1 MDYIKRKFILIIFF
15 SFLLGISCQ
24 KEQTQYDIAILGGR
38 VIDPETQTD
47 KIMNV
52 GIIGDSIVAIS
63 SEKLEGKTIINAS
76 GMVVAPGF
84 IDLHAHGQTNIE
96 NINQAFDGVTTALE
110 LEVGVDTLSQWF
122 QNRQNKALLNYGAS
136 ACQLAIRNK
145 VISGIEAP
153 KKSIYDELIDSAAY
167 HAVPQNKYQK
177 VRKKFDSAI
186 STGAIG
192 IGIPVGY
199 VPGASVEEIFDIYQ
213 YAGQK
218 KVPVFTH
225 LREGGAIAF
234 QQVINDAVL
243 NNTTLHIC
251 HINSMAR
258 KDIAFCLKLVETAQK
273 KGFPITTEMYP
284 YTAGNTEIGSAIFDE
299 GWQKRLS
306 CSYSDLQW
314 AETGERLT
322 AETFKKYR
330 KKGGSVTVHMMKPEW
345 IEMALKSTVTMIAS
359 DGGDC
364 SAHSHP
370 RGSGTF
376 SKILGEYVREKKILS
391 LAEAIK
397 KMTLMPAQ
405 LLEKVIPEMKKR
417 GRIQVGCKSDL
428 VIFDPKKIIDK
439 ATYENGC
446 VKSTGVKYL
455 LINGKVLIK
464 NGVLIP
470 NQFPG
475 KAVKSKQLTQ
485 K

>member
-1 MDYIKRKFILIIFF
+1 MNFIKRTFALLIISSFF
-15 SFLLGISCQ
+15 LSISCQ
-24 KEQTQYDIAILGGR
+24 KKQNQYDIVILGGR

-47 KIMNV
+47 KIINL
-52 GIIGDSIVAIS
+52 GIIGDSIAEIS
-63 SEKLEGKTIINAS
+63 AEKLQGKTVIDAS

-84 IDLHAHGQTNIE
+84 IDLHAHGQSNIE

-110 LEVGVDTLSQWF
+110 LEVGVDTLSQWLLT
-122 QNRQNKALLNYGAS
+122 RQKKALLNYGAS

-145 VISGIEAP
+145 VISGVETP
-153 KKSIYDELIDSAAY
+153 KKSIYDELVDSAAY
-167 HAVPQNKYQK
+167 RAVPQNRYPK
-177 VRKKFDSAI
+177 VRRKFDEAI
-186 STGAIG
+186 NKGAIG

-199 VPGASVEEIFDIYQ
+199 VPGASVEEIFDTYQ

-234 QQVINDAVL
+234 QQVITDAIL

-273 KGFPITTEMYP
+273 KGFPITTEIYP
-284 YTAGNTEIGSAIFDE
+284 YTAGNTEISSAIFDE
-299 GWQKRLS
+299 GWQKRLG

-314 AETGERLT
+314 VETGERLT
-322 AETFKKYR
+322 AETFKKYY
-330 KKGGSVTVHMMKPEW
+330 KKGGSVTIHMMKPEW
-345 IEMALKSTVTMIAS
+345 IEMGIKSPVTMIAS

-364 SAHSHP
+364 STGSHP

-376 SKILGEYVREKKILS
+376 SKVLGEYVREKKILS
-391 LAEAIK
+391 LAEAIR

-405 LLEKVIPEMKKR
+405 LLEKTVPEMKKR
-417 GRIQVGCKSDL
+417 GRIQIGCKSDL
-428 VIFDPKKIIDK
+428 VLFDPNTIIDK
-439 ATYENGC
+439 ATFENGC

-455 LINGKVLIK
+455 LVNGKILIK
-464 NGVLIP
+464 KGELLP
-470 NQFPG
+470 NLFPG
-475 KAVKSKQLTQ
+475 KAIKSKQLTQ